1 MTRRTNH
8 RAAFAAALAF
18 LAGTAAAQVPYALT
32 PTWISTYPGDYATGA
47 GWADINRD
55 GWEDLVTANGNDMAR
70 QRVVVYLSNRG
81 VIPAT
86 PDWQSADI
94 DYNGHLSIA
103 DVNADGWPDVAVSV
117 YIGPAGFSARGKVK
131 LYLNSNGALSSNP
144 DWVSRDSVYT
154 FSCAFG
160 DADNDGDPDL
170 AVAGG
175 ESYNRRPE
183 QNRIYYNRNGRLDS
197 LPGWR
202 SATAGYAYDVAW
214 SDFDNDGDLDLVFAG
229 ERGPNTM
236 YRNDRDSI
244 RTTPSWI
251 ASDAT
256 QNANSLF
263 PGDVDGDGW
272 IDLAVADN
280 NQLGGNGR
288 FKIYR
293 NTAGTLAAT
302 PSWTSSWGGYGSGI
316 TLADI
321 DNDSDLDLLTGGW
334 WQPLRIYLNTGGAFP
349 TAPNWTSSTGSV
361 VEAIVLK
368 DHDHDGLD
376 TIEVSFTGDGAR
388 SLFRI
393 PRTHIQGLLAARAG
407 ADTLRPGALWF
418 DAENGWLTLS
428 RPPAP
433 GVTVALR
440 LTVSRDLDMAVSN
453 WDASLGNYI
462 FRNTTV
468 QVGAGE
474 MKPEVPAAAA
484 LEQNY
489 PNPFN
494 PRTTIPFSV
503 QRASRVRLTVHDL
516 LGREVAVLVDE
527 VKQAGAYTVEW
538 NASGMGSGVYV
549 ARLGTAGA
557 SLTRAMVLLK

>member
-1 MTRRTNH
+1 MRC
-8 RAAFAAALAF
+8 AAITAVLAS
-18 LAGTAAAQVPYALT
+18 ATGAAAAQVPFSLV
-32 PTWISTYPGDYATGA
+32 PTWTSTYPGDYATGA

-55 GWEDLVTANGNDMAR
+55 GWGDLVTANGNDMAR

-81 VIPAT
+81 VIPFT

-117 YIGPAGFSARGKVK
+117 YIGPAGFSVRGKVK
-131 LYLNSNGALSSNP
+131 LYLNNNGTLSATP

-170 AVAGG
+170 AVAAG
-175 ESYNRRPE
+175 ESYNRYAE
-183 QNRIYYNRNGRLDS
+183 QSRIYFNRNGRLDS

-202 SATAGYAYDVAW
+202 AAQAGYAYDAAW
-214 SDFDNDGDLDLVFAG
+214 CDFDNDGDLDLVFAG

-244 RTTPSWI
+244 RTTPSWT
-251 ASDAT
+251 AADAT

-263 PGDVDGDGW
+263 AGDVDGDGW

-280 NQLGGNGR
+280 NQLGGSGR

-293 NTAGTLAAT
+293 NAAGTLAST
-302 PSWTSSWGGYGSGI
+302 PAWTSSWGGYGSGI

-321 DNDSDLDLLTGGW
+321 DNDDDLDLLTGGW

-349 TAPNWTSSTGSV
+349 AAPNWTSSTGSV

-376 TIEVSFTGDGAR
+376 TTEVSFTGDGAR

-393 PRTHIQGLLAARAG
+393 PRTHIQGLLSARAG
-407 ADTLRPGALWF
+407 ADTLRPGDLWF

-453 WDASLGNYI
+453 WDAAPGNYI

-474 MKPEVPAAAA
+474 TKPEVATAAA

-494 PRTTIPFSV
+494 PRTAIPFSV
-503 QRASRVRLTVHDL
+503 QRASRVRLAVHDL
-516 LGREVAVLVDE
+516 LGREVAVLADE
-527 VKQAGAYTVEW
+527 VKEPGVYTVEW

-549 ARLGTAGA
+549 VRLEAAGGI
-557 SLTRAMVLLK
+557 LTRAMVLLK